1 MAYRIVEPN
10 INIIIDPN
18 AILTDLQID
27 LNQANE
33 TALGTSVSSL
43 TSNFLT
49 TNQAF
54 ENLKNLLLTQKGE
67 RYYQPTFGTDLIR
80 VIFEQNTQQLQDV
93 IQDIIEPAVAF
104 WLPYIEILDIQVD
117 TQETDPSLIYVTRI
131 KITFSVSTIDTNTIT
146 IGVTDNGQIEIS

>member
-10 INIIIDPN
+10 INVVIDPN

-80 VIFEQNTQQLQDV
+80 VIFEQNTQQLQNV
-93 IQDIIEPAVAF
+93 IQDIIEPEVAF

-117 TQETDPSLIYVTRI
+117 TSETDPSLIYVTRI